1 MTDHP
6 PNGEVSPFRVLATSG
21 GFEPGFRGGGPIRSV
36 AAIVD
41 TVSDKIDLCVITRDR
56 DLGSSNPYLDVSG
69 RWIRRGRSRVFYLD
83 THRLGQWLRLR
94 RELSAIRFDLLYVN
108 SLWNPVFT
116 VIPIVAMRLGMIR
129 ARTLLIAPRGELAPG
144 ALSLK
149 NKKKRL
155 FWKCWGP
162 FLKSMS
168 VMWQASSE
176 DEALQIRAV
185 VPRARVEV
193 NADQVSLSYEPLQP
207 NVTEGCAR
215 LVFIGRI
222 SPVKNLDLVLSTLRG
237 LSKPVKFDIYGPI
250 EDAHYWSKCQSFI
263 GQLPAYVQV
272 SYRGELAPSD
282 VRGTFSRY
290 DAFVLPTLGE
300 NFGHVIAE
308 SLSAS
313 CPVICS
319 SETPWTQ
326 VLEEGGGAIVRE
338 LTAVGLGKE
347 LERIAAMTPGER
359 LEAREA
365 AGRAYKSWRKG
376 ADRPNILEEVR
387 LSEWLLRQ

>member
-1 MTDHP
+1 MTDKLP
-6 PNGEVSPFRVLATSG
+6 SREATPFRVLAMSA

-41 TVSDKIDLCVITRDR
+41 TVSDKTDLCVITRDR
-56 DLGSSNPYLDVSG
+56 DLASSSPYPDLSG

-83 THRLGQWLRLR
+83 THRFGQWLRLR

-108 SLWNPVFT
+108 SLWDPLFT
-116 VIPIVAMRLGMIR
+116 LIPIVAMKLGIIR
-129 ARTLLIAPRGELAPG
+129 ARAVLIAPRGELSPG

-155 FWKCWGP
+155 FWTWWGRL
-162 FLKSMS
+162 LKRTD
-168 VMWQASSE
+168 VVWHASSD
-176 DEALQIRAV
+176 DEARQIRAV

-193 NADQVSLSYEPLQP
+193 NVDQVSLPYDALPAKGS
-207 NVTEGCAR
+207 EGCAS

-222 SPVKNLDLVLSTLRG
+222 SPVKNLDLVLLTLRG
-237 LSKPVKFDIYGPI
+237 LSKPVKFDIYGPL
-250 EDAHYWSKCQSFI
+250 EDADYWLKCQSFI
-263 GQLPAYVQV
+263 RQFPSHVQV
-272 SYRGELAPSD
+272 KYRGELAPSE
-282 VRGTFSRY
+282 VRATFSNY
-290 DAFVLPTLGE
+290 DAFILPTLGE

-313 CPVICS
+313 CPVVCS
-319 SETPWTQ
+319 DKTTWTR
-326 VLEEGGGAIVRE
+326 VLERGGGAIVGD

-359 LEAREA
+359 LQARQA
-365 AGRAYKSWRKG
+365 AGREYALWRKG
-376 ADRPNILEEVR
+376 SDGPNILEQVR
-387 LSEWLLRQ
+387 LSEWLSHR